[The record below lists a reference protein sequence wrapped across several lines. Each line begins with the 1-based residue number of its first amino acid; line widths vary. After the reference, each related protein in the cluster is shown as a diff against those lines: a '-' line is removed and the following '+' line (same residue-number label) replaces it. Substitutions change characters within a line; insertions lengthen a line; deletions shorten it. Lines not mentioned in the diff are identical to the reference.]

1 MRRRW
6 MIGMLGAAVYILGV
20 AQPASSSETA
30 VVERRETVTVAPAT
44 TAVVVATINVAP
56 SLPASTVASGGVG
69 PLTSTVA
76 PTPADSATTTQGETP
91 KDRFA
96 TTIAFI
102 GILVAV
108 AIVAALAIR
117 SAYNARHSSGAP

>member
-6 MIGMLGAAVYILGV
+6 MIGMLGAAVYMVGV

-44 TAVVVATINVAP
+44 TAVVATINVAP
-56 SLPASTVASGGVG
+56 SPASTVASGGVG